1 MQCEYNKHR
10 VRALSYNKK
19 QPKMNK
25 IMVISNFVQKILTLY
40 ISMPSCSLSMS
51 FFLIQ
56 QKLNG
61 HFFVEEDIMYLL
73 SIFQNC
79 KVEFYYIITIN
90 SKKQKKN
97 FINSFL
103 FQLLSPRSGQKMKK
117 KSISRNYFGS
127 IF

>member
-1 MQCEYNKHR
+1 MQCEYNKHS

-61 HFFVEEDIMYLL
+61 HFFVEENIMYLL

-90 SKKQKKN
+90 SKKQKKISLTLSCFN
-97 FINSFL
+97 F
-103 FQLLSPRSGQKMKK
+103 
-117 KSISRNYFGS
+117 
-127 IF
+127 